1 MSAAHHRRSSNIN
14 SHKLEMN
21 QLVSDVAAMKKAHE
35 NVLMKYHSLIGLVKQ
50 LRFQLEAYEKN
61 NNTTRMDHQGNE
73 PTLQLNFEDL
83 NWNGQQR
90 TAVKSSTTIS
100 ANTLVAQLVKS
111 RDEIIHK
118 STKEAKTLRK
128 KVRTLDSDLK
138 KATECISSQKLE
150 MQRYAHMVSELEHN
164 ISMQALESEERL
176 VTERKASTKIINELI
191 INVEENTEVA
201 EVLQNT
207 RAALATITNEHRMKL
222 DELQRKTNE
231 QTLSEEEII
240 SLKFKVQNLEEEK
253 QKFLEQIKLNDLDIE
268 EYRRM
273 LSDALRVLKY
283 TDEFKTNLSMMK
295 DELKRVNT
303 ANIALSLSSFT
314 PRKEEAAVAT
324 PNLTPLKGNDDDAN
338 EIWQSSTLKEDSTP
352 RCENETMK
360 QILSPILK
368 TLSLLSSE
376 DLYSTTTKQLCE
388 LTMTALQQE
397 YSCHSMKSIERKGV
411 VNTEGGYGHR
421 WKRNSH
427 HHLSFVP
434 NEAPRGL
441 QKLRERLRAAQLR
454 LLVLRDDNKQHL

>member
-1 MSAAHHRRSSNIN
+1 
-14 SHKLEMN
+14 MN
-21 QLVSDVAAMKKAHE
+21 QLVSEVAAMKKAHE

-50 LRFQLEAYEKN
+50 LRFQLEAYKKN
-61 NNTTRMDHQGNE
+61 NNTMTMDHQDNE

-83 NWNGQQR
+83 KWDGQQR

-118 STKEAKTLRK
+118 STKEVKGLRK
-128 KVRTLDSDLK
+128 KVRTLDGDLE
-138 KATECISSQKLE
+138 KATECISSQKME
-150 MQRYAHMVSELEHN
+150 MQRYAQMVSGLEHN

-176 VTERKASTKIINELI
+176 VTERKASTKIINDLI
-191 INVEENTEVA
+191 INVEESTEVA

-207 RAALATITNEHRMKL
+207 RAALASITNEHRMKL

-231 QTLSEEEII
+231 QALSEEEII
-240 SLKFKVQNLEEEK
+240 NLKFKVQNLKEEK
-253 QKFLEQIKLNDLDIE
+253 QKFLEQIKLDDLEIE
-268 EYRRM
+268 EDRRM

-283 TDEFKTNLSMMK
+283 TDEFKTDLFKMK

-303 ANIALSLSSFT
+303 AYFALSSSSFT
-314 PRKEEAAVAT
+314 PRKEEAAAT
-324 PNLTPLKGNDDDAN
+324 AVTAPNLTPLKGNDDDAN
-338 EIWQSSTLKEDSTP
+338 KKWLSPTLKEDSTP
-352 RCENETMK
+352 HCENETMK

-397 YSCHSMKSIERKGV
+397 YSYRSMKSIEREGV
-411 VNTEGGYGHR
+411 VNTEGYGHR
-421 WKRNSH
+421 WKCNSSH
-427 HHLSFVP
+427 NHHLSCVP
-434 NEAPRGL
+434 KEAPHGL

-454 LLVLRDDNKQHL
+454 LLVLRDDNEQQL